1 MLENFSF
8 PYINS
13 YMQFITPLFEFI
25 LLEWP
30 LFTALFVGIL
40 IEFVSR
46 RIKKRMKLSMFSE
59 YENSIDPEHAEYYLS
74 YYRKIQSI
82 DIFRALSILI
92 VLFIIFTFKTG
103 GSINFLVVGL
113 GALIVIMKEFI
124 LSVIA
129 FFIIIR
135 RYKIGDT
142 LGINDIQ
149 GQIIYIRMLGVGILG
164 KDNDGDNTGRMF
176 VIPSYKFLM
185 ETIKKEDLH
194 ADSIRK
200 ELLKIP
206 YNTWAFEPDFV
217 TFIRSLE
224 NFLDHELK
232 TLSKRNCGNYQTY
245 IGHKYKMDIDY
256 LEDKAIIITVG
267 LVGKWEDTV
276 ENKKKIVGFVES
288 MRRVPSEE

>member
-1 MLENFSF
+1 MWYYTKNHYSGTIMEYFIPIFEYIKLE
-8 PYINS
+8 
-13 YMQFITPLFEFI
+13 L
-25 LLEWP
+25 P
-30 LFTALFVGIL
+30 LFTAIFVGLL
-40 IEFVSR
+40 IEVVSR
-46 RIKKRMKLSMFSE
+46 RIKARLKQSIFTK
-59 YENSIDPEHAEYYLS
+59 YENSIDPEHAEYYLK
-74 YYRKIQSI
+74 YYRKIQSL
-82 DIFRALSILI
+82 DIFRALSLLAVI
-92 VLFIIFTFKTG
+92 FIIFTFKTNN
-103 GSINFLVVGL
+103 SINFLVIGI
-113 GALIVIMKEFI
+113 GALLVILKDFI
-124 LSVIA
+124 LSTIA

-176 VIPSYKFLM
+176 VIPSFKFLT

-206 YNTWAFEPDFV
+206 YISKSFEPDFA

-224 NFLDHELK
+224 NFLDSELK

-245 IGHKYKMDIDY
+245 I
-256 LEDKAIIITVG
+256 
-267 LVGKWEDTV
+267 
-276 ENKKKIVGFVES
+276 
-288 MRRVPSEE
+288 